1 MNLMKYF
8 TSIFVALYF
17 AGSVIAQ
24 DAPIKEYSSD
34 NRLMSNV
41 VTAGVLENGMVIHIH
56 GSGMTLPKHSI
67 QDTAQKMGLCQR
79 V

>member
-1 MNLMKYF
+1 MNLMKDL

-41 VTAGVLENGMVIHIH
+41 
-56 GSGMTLPKHSI
+56 
-67 QDTAQKMGLCQR
+67 
-79 V
+79 